1 MYRWPL
7 WPIIDPIFVTS
18 ANMYFLQSQPSHFLL
33 IYLLYI
39 DEEHFAFHPHL
50 QNKPSGM
57 FGNRKYEELSYPKN
71 QEMCSPKL
79 NKAVPC
85 RH

>member
-1 MYRWPL
+1 
-7 WPIIDPIFVTS
+7 
-18 ANMYFLQSQPSHFLL
+18 MYFLQSQPSHFLL

-50 QNKPSGM
+50 QNKHSGM

-71 QEMCSPKL
+71 QEMCYPKL

-85 RH
+85 RY

>member
-1 MYRWPL
+1 
-7 WPIIDPIFVTS
+7 
-18 ANMYFLQSQPSHFLL
+18 MYFLQSQPSHFLL

-39 DEEHFAFHPHL
+39 DEEHFTFHPHL
-50 QNKPSGM
+50 QNKHSGTAVRLVTV
-57 FGNRKYEELSYPKN
+57 NKELSQPKN
-71 QEMCSPKL
+71 QEMCYPKL